1 MVVLFALTL
10 FLSSSLLFVVQP
22 MIAKMVLPLLGGT
35 PAVWNT
41 CMVFFQTMLLA
52 GYLYAH
58 ASTRWLRF
66 QQQAILHIVLLAA
79 SFLALPIVL
88 GTQNSEPPATGMP
101 IAWLLRVLLVTV
113 GIPFFLVSSSGP
125 LLQRWF
131 TRTDHPRARD
141 PYFLSVAGN
150 IGSIFA
156 LLAYPALLEPS
167 LRLAEQSSIWT
178 GGYVT
183 LVVLTTACFYFAFR
197 QSSARRRS
205 GDGDELSRGRPQPMA
220 DPGHTADATI
230 EPIAPGWRARL
241 HWIVLSFVPSS
252 LLLGVTTF
260 LTTDVAAVPL
270 LWIVPLVIYLLSF
283 VLVFAR
289 RVLVPHTLMLRMLPL
304 WVLPLAWL
312 IAFDTNLP
320 VALQAPIHLL
330 TFFFAAMVCHGELA
344 KRRPDGRYL
353 TEFYLSMS
361 IGGVL
366 GGLFNALVAPLLF
379 STVLEYPLALV
390 LACALRPSRADE
402 PPASAKATAGLAT
415 ARMTHAS
422 DGGET
427 PLARRLDFALPLVV
441 GGFALTMMYVFNLSQ
456 SKAPHTLL
464 LVFIIPALL
473 CFSFKGRPMR
483 FALTVGALMLAG
495 GSYAA
500 AQEHASHRGRSFF
513 GVHRVFEIPERNLRY
528 LIHGGVVHGIQ
539 HLEAGKRREPSTYF
553 HKTGPI
559 GQLFTAFR
567 GHPDKQRVGVIGLG
581 IGTLAAYSEAGQ
593 DWTFYEIDPEIA
605 DLASN
610 PRQFTYLADS
620 PARTRIVLGDARIAL
635 AKEAPRAFD
644 ILVVDAFSSD
654 AVPVHLLTREALQ
667 LYLQKV
673 TEGGIIAFN
682 ITNSYLNLTPL
693 IVSLAHDAGLVV
705 RVQHD
710 VLADA
715 EAMSL
720 GKATSRWAVMARS
733 TDALGPLALDG
744 RWKSIPSQ
752 STPLPWTDDFSNP
765 LSLVRWMGH

>member
-1 MVVLFALTL
+1 MVLVFAITL

-41 CMVFFQTMLLA
+41 CMVFFQAMLLA

-66 QQQAILHIVLLAA
+66 QHQAVLHIVLLAA
-79 SFLALPIVL
+79 SFLALPIVVA
-88 GTQNSEPPATGMP
+88 TQNSEPPTTGMP

-178 GGYVT
+178 GGYVA
-183 LVVLTTACFYFAFR
+183 LVLLTAACFYFAYR
-197 QSSARRRS
+197 QSNAHRVLA
-205 GDGDELSRGRPQPMA
+205 DEPSPNA
-220 DPGHTADATI
+220 TTAATG
-230 EPIAPGWRARL
+230 EGPGWHRRL
-241 HWIVLSFVPSS
+241 HWIALSFVPSS

-270 LWIVPLVIYLLSF
+270 LWIVPLVIYLLTF

-289 RVLVPHTLMLRMLPL
+289 RALISHAFMLRMLPL

-320 VALQAPIHLL
+320 VAIQAPIHLL
-330 TFFFAAMVCHGELA
+330 TFFLAAMVCHGELA
-344 KRRPDGRYL
+344 QRRPDGRYL

-361 IGGVL
+361 VGGVL

-379 STVLEYPLALV
+379 TTVLEYPLALV
-390 LACALRPSRADE
+390 LACALRP
-402 PPASAKATAGLAT
+402 
-415 ARMTHAS
+415 ARS
-422 DGGET
+422 GGSET
-427 PLARRLDFALPLVV
+427 PLARRLDFALPVVV
-441 GGFALTMMYVFNLSQ
+441 GAFALGMMFLLNASQ

-464 LVFIIPALL
+464 MVFIVPAVL
-473 CFSFKGRPMR
+473 CFSFSTRPLR
-483 FALTVGALMLAG
+483 FALTVGTLMLAG
-495 GSYAA
+495 GTYAA
-500 AQEHASHRGRSFF
+500 AQEHATHRGRSFF
-513 GVHRVFEIPERNLRY
+513 GVHRVFELPERNLRY

-539 HLEAGKRREPSTYF
+539 HLEAGMRREPSTYF

-559 GQLFTAFR
+559 GQVFTAFHGR
-567 GHPDKQRVGVIGLG
+567 QDKSRIAVIGLG

-593 DWTFYEIDPEIA
+593 QWTFFEIDPEIA
-605 DLASN
+605 DLARD
-610 PRQFTYLADS
+610 PRQFTYLSDS
-620 PARTRIVLGDARIAL
+620 PARMRIVLGDARIAL
-635 AKEAPRAFD
+635 AKEPARAFD
-644 ILVVDAFSSD
+644 VLIVDAFSSD
-654 AVPVHLLTREALQ
+654 AIPVHLLTREALQ
-667 LYLQKV
+667 LYLQKLDA
-673 TEGGIIAFN
+673 GGVIAFH
-682 ITNSYLNLTPL
+682 ITNSYLNLDVL
-693 IVSLAHDAGLVV
+693 IADLAHDAGLVCLL
-705 RVQHD
+705 QHD
-710 VLADA
+710 VRADA
-715 EAMSL
+715 AAVSL
-720 GKATSRWAVMARS
+720 GKATSRWALMAKS
-733 TDALGPLALDG
+733 ADALGPLARDA
-744 RWKSIPSQ
+744 RWQPVSARA
-752 STPLPWTDDFSNP
+752 TPMAWTDDFSNP
-765 LSLVRWMGH
+765 LGLVRWFGN

>member
-1 MVVLFALTL
+1 MVLLFAITL

-66 QQQAILHIVLLAA
+66 QHQAILHIVLLTA
-79 SFLALPIVL
+79 SYVALPIVVA
-88 GTQNSEPPATGMP
+88 TQHSEPPATGTP
-101 IAWLLRVLLVTV
+101 IGWLLRVLLVTV

-131 TRTDHPRARD
+131 TRTSHPRARD

-178 GGYVT
+178 VGYVA
-183 LVVLTTACFYFAFR
+183 LVLLTTACFYLVYR
-197 QSSARRRS
+197 QSDVHRAISVDTVS
-205 GDGDELSRGRPQPMA
+205 
-220 DPGHTADATI
+220 DAHVD
-230 EPIAPGWRARL
+230 APRWRERL
-241 HWIVLSFVPSS
+241 HWIALSFVPSS

-260 LTTDVAAVPL
+260 ITTDVAAVPL
-270 LWIVPLVIYLLSF
+270 LWIVPLVIYMLTF

-289 RVLVPHTLMLRMLPL
+289 RTLVPHTLMMRMLPL

-312 IAFDTNLP
+312 IAFGTRLP
-320 VALQAPIHLL
+320 AAIQAPIHLL

-353 TEFYLSMS
+353 TGFYLCMS
-361 IGGVL
+361 VGGVL

-379 STVLEYPLALV
+379 STILEYPLALV
-390 LACALRPSRADE
+390 LACALRPARSD
-402 PPASAKATAGLAT
+402 SAKTT
-415 ARMTHAS
+415 S
-422 DGGET
+422 
-427 PLARRLDFALPLVV
+427 ARRLDFALPVIV
-441 GGFALTMMYVFNLSQ
+441 GAFTLGMMFLFNPSE
-456 SKAPHTLL
+456 SKALHTVVLA
-464 LVFIIPALL
+464 FIVPTIL
-473 CFSFKGRPMR
+473 CFSFSARPLR
-483 FALTVGALMLAG
+483 FALTAGALMLAG
-495 GSYAA
+495 GTYAA
-500 AQEHASHRGRSFF
+500 AQEHSSHRGRSFF
-513 GVHRVFEIPERNLRY
+513 GVHRVFELPERNLRY

-539 HLEAGKRREPSTYF
+539 HLDADKRREPSTYF

-559 GQLFTAFR
+559 GQVFASFQGR
-567 GHPDKQRVGVIGLG
+567 HGKQRVAIVGLG

-593 DWTFYEIDPEIA
+593 QWTFFEIDPAIA
-605 DLASN
+605 DLASDS
-610 PRQFTYLADS
+610 RQFTYLSDS

-635 AKEAPRAFD
+635 AKEPERAFD
-644 ILVVDAFSSD
+644 LLVVDAFSSD

-673 TEGGIIAFN
+673 DTGGVIAFHV
-682 ITNSYLNLTPL
+682 TNSYLHLTQL
-693 IVSLAHDAGLVV
+693 VADLGHDAGLVV
-705 RVQHD
+705 LVQHD
-710 VLADA
+710 RQIDA
-715 EAMSL
+715 AAMSI
-720 GKATSRWAVMARS
+720 GKATSRWAVMAKS
-733 TDALGPLALDG
+733 ADALGPLVHVA
-744 RWKSIPSQ
+744 RWQRMPVRSAPI
-752 STPLPWTDDFSNP
+752 TWTDDFSDP
-765 LSLVRWMGH
+765 LSLVRWFGN

>member
-1 MVVLFALTL
+1 MVLLFAITL

-41 CMVFFQTMLLA
+41 CMVFFQGMLLA

-66 QQQAILHIVLLAA
+66 QHQAVLHIVLLAV
-79 SFLALPIVL
+79 SFLALPVVVAA
-88 GTQNSEPPATGMP
+88 QHSEPPTTGTP
-101 IAWLLRVLLVTV
+101 IGWLLRVLLVTV

-131 TRTDHPRARD
+131 SRTDHPRARD

-178 GGYVT
+178 SGYVA
-183 LVVLTTACFYFAFR
+183 LVLLTAACFYLAYR
-197 QSSARRRS
+197 QSSAHRALAP
-205 GDGDELSRGRPQPMA
+205 EPTTLSTSAAAA
-220 DPGHTADATI
+220 DS
-230 EPIAPGWRARL
+230 PGWRQRL
-241 HWIVLSFVPSS
+241 HWIALAFVPSS

-270 LWIVPLVIYLLSF
+270 LWIVPLVIFLLTF

-289 RVLVPHTLMLRMLPL
+289 RVLVPHARMIRMLPIF
-304 WVLPLAWL
+304 VLPLAWL
-312 IAFDTNLP
+312 IAFDTSLP
-320 VALQAPIHLL
+320 VAILAPIHLI

-361 IGGVL
+361 VGGVL

-390 LACALRPSRADE
+390 LACALRP
-402 PPASAKATAGLAT
+402 
-415 ARMTHAS
+415 ARSGAP
-422 DGGET
+422 ET
-427 PLARRLDFALPLVV
+427 PLARRLDFALPVIV
-441 GGFALTMMYVFNLSQ
+441 GAFALGMMFLLNLSQ
-456 SKAPHTLL
+456 SKAPLTLL
-464 LVFIIPALL
+464 LVFIVPAVL
-473 CFSFKGRPMR
+473 CFSFAARPLR
-483 FALTVGALMLAG
+483 FALTAGALMLAG
-495 GSYAA
+495 GTYAA

-513 GVHRVFEIPERNLRY
+513 GVHRVFDLPERNLRY
-528 LIHGGVVHGIQ
+528 LIHGGVIHGIQ
-539 HLEAGKRREPSTYF
+539 HLDADKRREPSTYF

-559 GQLFTAFR
+559 GQVFASFQGR
-567 GHPDKQRVGVIGLG
+567 HDRDRVGVIGLG
-581 IGTLAAYSEAGQ
+581 IGTLAAYSQSGQ
-593 DWTFYEIDPEIA
+593 QWTFFEIDPEIA

-610 PRQFTYLADS
+610 PRQFTYLSDS

-635 AKEAPRAFD
+635 VKEPARSFD
-644 ILVVDAFSSD
+644 VLVVDAFSSD

-667 LYLQKV
+667 LYLDKLDA
-673 TEGGIIAFN
+673 GGVIAFN

-693 IVSLAHDAGLVV
+693 IADLAHDAGLEVL
-705 RVQHD
+705 VQYD
-710 VLADA
+710 VFADA
-715 EAMSL
+715 AAKSL

-733 TDALGPLALDG
+733 ADALGPLTGDA
-744 RWKSIPSQ
+744 RWKPVPAR
-752 STPLPWTDDFSNP
+752 STSKTWTDDFSNP
-765 LSLVRWMGH
+765 LSLVRWMGN

>member
-1 MVVLFALTL
+1 
-10 FLSSSLLFVVQP
+10 

-41 CMVFFQTMLLA
+41 CMVFFQAMLLA

-66 QQQAILHIVLLAA
+66 QHQAMLHIFLLGA
-79 SFLALPIVL
+79 SFLALPVVVAA
-88 GTQNSEPPATGMP
+88 QHSEPPATGMP
-101 IAWLLRVLLVTV
+101 IAWLLRVLLLTV

-131 TRTDHPRARD
+131 TGTDHPRARD

-156 LLAYPALLEPS
+156 LIAYPVLFEPS
-167 LRLAEQSSIWT
+167 LRLAEQSSMWSS
-178 GGYVT
+178 GYVS
-183 LVVLTTACFYFAFR
+183 LVLLTAACFYFAYR
-197 QSSARRRS
+197 QSAHRALTSESSSAVTS
-205 GDGDELSRGRPQPMA
+205 GAEIGGPD
-220 DPGHTADATI
+220 
-230 EPIAPGWRARL
+230 WRQRL
-241 HWIVLSFVPSS
+241 HWIALAFVPSS

-270 LWIVPLVIYLLSF
+270 LWIVPLVLYLLTF

-289 RVLVPHTLMLRMLPL
+289 RALVPHTLMMRMLPL

-312 IAFDTNLP
+312 IAFDTSLP
-320 VALQAPIHLL
+320 VAIQAPIHLL

-344 KRRPDGRYL
+344 QRRPDGRYL

-379 STVLEYPLALV
+379 STILEYPLALV
-390 LACALRPSRADE
+390 LACALRP
-402 PPASAKATAGLAT
+402 
-415 ARMTHAS
+415 ARPGVS
-422 DGGET
+422 ET
-427 PLARRLDFALPLVV
+427 PLARRLDVALPVIVGAFAL
-441 GGFALTMMYVFNLSQ
+441 GMMYLLNASQ

-464 LVFIIPALL
+464 LVFIVPAVL
-473 CFSFKGRPMR
+473 CFSFSARPLR
-483 FALTVGALMLAG
+483 FALTVAALMLAG

-513 GVHRVFEIPERNLRY
+513 GVHRVFDLPERNLRY

-539 HLEAGKRREPSTYF
+539 HLDAGKRREPSTYF

-559 GQLFTAFR
+559 GQMFTAFA
-567 GHPDKQRVGVIGLG
+567 GQGDKQRVGVIGLG

-593 DWTFYEIDPEIA
+593 DWTFFEIDPAIA
-605 DLASN
+605 HLASD
-610 PRQFTYLADS
+610 PRQFTYLSDS

-635 AKEAPRAFD
+635 VKEPANAFD

-667 LYLQKV
+667 LYLQKLDA
-673 TEGGIIAFN
+673 GGVLVFN

-693 IVSLAHDAGLVV
+693 IGDLAHDAGLVV

-710 VLADA
+710 VFADA
-715 EAMSL
+715 AAISL
-720 GKATSRWAVMARS
+720 GKQTSRWAVMARS
-733 TDALGPLALDG
+733 NEALGPLARDA
-744 RWKSIPSQ
+744 RWKPVVAR
-752 STPLPWTDDFSNP
+752 STPNAWTDDFSNP
-765 LSLVRWMGH
+765 LSLVRWFGN

>member
-41 CMVFFQTMLLA
+41 CMVFFQGMLLA

-66 QQQAILHIVLLAA
+66 KHQAILHIVLLAA
-79 SFLALPIVL
+79 SLLALPIVVAA
-88 GTQNSEPPATGMP
+88 QHSEPPATGTP
-101 IAWLLRVLLVTV
+101 IGWLLRVLLFTV

-131 TRTDHPRARD
+131 SRTDHPLARD

-150 IGSIFA
+150 IGSIVA

-178 GGYVT
+178 GGYVA
-183 LVVLTTACFYFAFR
+183 LVLLTAACFYLAYR
-197 QSSARRRS
+197 QSTAHR
-205 GDGDELSRGRPQPMA
+205 A
-220 DPGHTADATI
+220 AADA
-230 EPIAPGWRARL
+230 APDETPPEAVDGPTWRQRL
-241 HWIVLSFVPSS
+241 HWIALAFVPSS

-270 LWIVPLVIYLLSF
+270 LWIVPLVIFLLTF

-320 VALQAPIHLL
+320 VAIQAPIHLL

-344 KRRPDGRYL
+344 QRRPDGRYL

-361 IGGVL
+361 VGGVL
-366 GGLFNALVAPLLF
+366 GGLFNALVAPLMF
-379 STVLEYPLALV
+379 STILEYPLALV
-390 LACALRPSRADE
+390 LACALRPA
-402 PPASAKATAGLAT
+402 AL
-415 ARMTHAS
+415 
-422 DGGET
+422 GGSET
-427 PLARRLDFALPLVV
+427 PLARRLDFALPVIV
-441 GGFALTMMYVFNLSQ
+441 GAFALGMMFALNLSQ
-456 SKAPHTLL
+456 SKAPLTLVI
-464 LVFIIPALL
+464 VFIVPAVL
-473 CFSFKGRPMR
+473 CFSFSARPLR
-483 FALTVGALMLAG
+483 FALTAGALMLAG
-495 GSYAA
+495 GTYAA

-513 GVHRVFEIPERNLRY
+513 GVHRVFDMPERNLRY

-539 HLEAGKRREPSTYF
+539 HLDTAMRREPSTYF

-559 GQLFTAFR
+559 GQVFASFQGR
-567 GHPDKQRVGVIGLG
+567 HDRDRVGVIGLG
-581 IGTLAAYSEAGQ
+581 IGTLAAYSQPGQ
-593 DWTFYEIDPEIA
+593 QWTFYEIDPAIA
-605 DLASN
+605 DLASD
-610 PRQFTYLADS
+610 PRQFTYLSDS
-620 PARTRIVLGDARIAL
+620 PARTRVVLGDARIAL
-635 AKEAPRAFD
+635 AKEPSRSFD
-644 ILVVDAFSSD
+644 VLVIDAFSSD

-667 LYLQKV
+667 LYLQKLD
-673 TEGGIIAFN
+673 EGGVLAFN
-682 ITNSYLNLTPL
+682 ITNSYLNLAPL
-693 IVSLAHDAGLVV
+693 IAALAHDAALEVL
-705 RVQHD
+705 VQHD

-715 EAMSL
+715 AAISL
-720 GKATSRWAVMARS
+720 GKATSRWAVMART
-733 TDALGPLALDG
+733 TDALGPLARDA
-744 RWKSIPSQ
+744 RWKQIQTHSAA
-752 STPLPWTDDFSNP
+752 TTWTDDFSNP
-765 LSLVRWMGH
+765 LSLVRWMGN

>member
-1 MVVLFALTL
+1 MVLLFAVTL

-41 CMVFFQTMLLA
+41 CMVFFQGMLLA

-66 QQQAILHIVLLAA
+66 KHQALLHIVLLAA
-79 SFLALPIVL
+79 SFLALPVVL
-88 GTQNSEPPATGMP
+88 AAQHSEPPATGMP
-101 IAWLLRVLLVTV
+101 IAWLLQVLLVTV

-178 GGYVT
+178 GGYVA
-183 LVVLTTACFYFAFR
+183 LVLLTSACFYLAYR
-197 QSSARRRS
+197 QSNVHRALDTASASTDVPAASEGPR
-205 GDGDELSRGRPQPMA
+205 
-220 DPGHTADATI
+220 
-230 EPIAPGWRARL
+230 WRQRI
-241 HWIVLSFVPSS
+241 HWIALSFVPSS

-270 LWIVPLVIYLLSF
+270 LWIVPLVIYLFSF

-289 RVLVPHTLMLRMLPL
+289 RAVVSHAFMVRMLPL

-312 IAFDTNLP
+312 IAFDTSLP
-320 VALQAPIHLL
+320 VAIQAPLHLL
-330 TFFFAAMVCHGELA
+330 AFFLAAMVCHGELA
-344 KRRPDGRYL
+344 QRRPDGRYL

-361 IGGVL
+361 VGGVL
-366 GGLFNALVAPLLF
+366 GGLFNALVAPLVF
-379 STVLEYPLALV
+379 STILEYPLALV
-390 LACALRPSRADE
+390 LACALRPAR
-402 PPASAKATAGLAT
+402 TAGA
-415 ARMTHAS
+415 
-422 DGGET
+422 ET
-427 PLARRLDFALPLVV
+427 PLARRLDFALPVVV
-441 GGFALTMMYVFNLSQ
+441 GGFALAMMFLLNVSH
-456 SKAPHTLL
+456 SKAPLAL
-464 LVFIIPALL
+464 VMVFIVPTVL
-473 CFSFKGRPMR
+473 CFSFSARPLR

-495 GSYAA
+495 GTYAA
-500 AQEHASHRGRSFF
+500 AQEHATHRGRSFF
-513 GVHRVFEIPERNLRY
+513 GVHRVFELPERNLRY

-539 HLEAGKRREPSTYF
+539 HLDRGKRREPSTYF

-559 GQLFTAFR
+559 GQVFTSFQGR
-567 GHPDKQRVGVIGLG
+567 PDKRRIGVIGLG
-581 IGTLAAYSEAGQ
+581 IGTLAAYSEPGQ
-593 DWTFYEIDPEIA
+593 EWTFFEIDPAIA
-605 DLASN
+605 DLASD
-610 PRQFTYLADS
+610 PKQFTYLADS
-620 PARTRIVLGDARIAL
+620 PARKRIVLGDARIAL
-635 AKEAPRAFD
+635 VKEPARAFD
-644 ILVVDAFSSD
+644 LLVVDAFSSD

-667 LYLQKV
+667 LYLQKLD
-673 TEGGIIAFN
+673 TGGLIAFN

-693 IVSLAHDAGLVV
+693 IADLADDAGLVV

-710 VLADA
+710 VLADPA
-715 EAMSL
+715 AISL

-733 TDALGPLALDG
+733 EEALGPIAHDA
-744 RWKSIPSQ
+744 RWKPV
-752 STPLPWTDDFSNP
+752 PPRARPKAWTDDFSNP
-765 LSLVRWMGH
+765 LSLVRWMGN

>member
-1 MVVLFALTL
+1 MLFSLTL

-79 SFLALPIVL
+79 SFLALPIVVA
-88 GTQNSEPPATGMP
+88 TQHGEPPATGTP
-101 IAWLLRVLLVTV
+101 IVWLLSVLLVTV

-150 IGSIFA
+150 VGSIFA
-156 LLAYPALLEPS
+156 LLAYPVLFEPS
-167 LRLAEQSSIWT
+167 LRLADQSAIWT
-178 GGYVT
+178 GGYVA
-183 LVVLTTACFYFAFR
+183 LVLLTSACFYFAFR
-197 QSSARRRS
+197 QSSAHRADVAGTPS
-205 GDGDELSRGRPQPMA
+205 SAPSDPLGD
-220 DPGHTADATI
+220 
-230 EPIAPGWRARL
+230 APGWRARL

-270 LWIVPLVIYLLSF
+270 LWIVPLVIYLLTF

-289 RVLVPHTLMLRMLPL
+289 RALVPHAQMLRMLPL

-344 KRRPDGRYL
+344 RRRPDGRHL

-366 GGLFNALVAPLLF
+366 GGLFNALVAPMLF

-390 LACALRPSRADE
+390 LACALRPARTDE
-402 PPASAKATAGLAT
+402 TESAF
-415 ARMTHAS
+415 
-422 DGGET
+422 
-427 PLARRLDFALPLVV
+427 ARRLDFVLPLVV
-441 GGFALTMMYVFNLSQ
+441 GAFALTMMYVLNLSQ

-464 LVFIIPALL
+464 LVFIVPALL
-473 CFSFKGRPMR
+473 CFSFKTRPLR

-500 AQEHASHRGRSFF
+500 AQEQASHRGRSFF
-513 GVHRVFEIPERNLRY
+513 GVHRVFDMPERNLRY

-539 HLEAGKRREPSTYF
+539 HLDVGKRREPSTYF

-559 GQLFTAFR
+559 GQVFTAFHGR
-567 GHPDKQRVGVIGLG
+567 PDRRRIGVIGLG

-593 DWTFYEIDPEIA
+593 DWTFYEIDPAIA
-605 DLASN
+605 ELASN

-620 PARTRIVLGDARIAL
+620 PARTRVVLGDARIAL
-635 AKEAPRAFD
+635 AKEPARAFD
-644 ILVVDAFSSD
+644 VLIVDAFSSD
-654 AVPVHLLTREALQ
+654 AIPVHLITREALQ
-667 LYLQKV
+667 MYLQKV
-673 TEGGIIAFN
+673 DPGGVIAFHV
-682 ITNSYLNLTPL
+682 TNSYLNLAPL
-693 IVSLAHDAGLVV
+693 VAALGHDAGLVV

-715 EAMSL
+715 DAMAL
-720 GKATSRWAVMARS
+720 GKATSQWAVMARS
-733 TDALGPLALDG
+733 ADALGPLAHDV
-744 RWKSIPSQ
+744 RWKSLPSQ
-752 STPLPWTDDFSNP
+752 SMPTPWTDDFSNP
-765 LSLVRWMGH
+765 LSLVRWMGN